1 MKRLA
6 IAWNVLLA
14 LVYLAVVI
22 GILSVAESKFETLV
36 LAGLIQL
43 YAAVLFN
50 VSLLAESADINNRA
64 SLVRFNILAARTRAL
79 TGDEEEAVLGQEKTL
94 ADAIKDY
101 GPKVLIVRISHGV
114 VSAYALFKI
123 VQAIL

>member
-1 MKRLA
+1 MKKLA
-6 IAWNVLLA
+6 VAWNGLLA
-14 LVYLAVVI
+14 VIYIAVVI
-22 GILSVAESKFETLV
+22 GILASAASRFETLV

-79 TGDEEEAVLGQEKTL
+79 TGDEEEAVLDQEKTL

-101 GPKVLIVRISHGV
+101 GPKVLIVRFSHGI

-123 VQAIL
+123 VRAIL